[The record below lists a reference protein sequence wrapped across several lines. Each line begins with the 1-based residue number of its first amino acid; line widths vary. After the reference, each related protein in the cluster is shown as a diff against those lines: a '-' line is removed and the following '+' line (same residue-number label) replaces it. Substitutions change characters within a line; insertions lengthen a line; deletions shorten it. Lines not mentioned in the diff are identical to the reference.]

1 MSESFALASIFGY
14 ISEQTNTSEH
24 ERTCGTGTHEENRR
38 NKEILK
44 QRAEAH

>member
-1 MSESFALASIFGY
+1 MSESLALASTAGY
-14 ISEQTNTSEH
+14 ALKQTNASEH
-24 ERTCGTGTHEENRR
+24 ERTRGTRTHEENRR